1 MTKPLILLG
10 AIALVVICIVLT
22 KWIDTRTKGVRAD
35 RRALRRYE
43 ELVAEVHALALANSD
58 LDPSAQLIAEKIR
71 TSHPSRKA
79 VR

>member
-1 MTKPLILLG
+1 VTKPLILLA
-10 AIALVVICIVLT
+10 AIALVVICIVFT
-22 KWIDTRTKGVRAD
+22 KWIDTRAKGARAD
-35 RRALRRYE
+35 RRALRRHE
-43 ELVAEVHALALANSD
+43 ELLSEIHALALANSD

>member
-1 MTKPLILLG
+1 MTKPLILLA
-10 AIALVVICIVLT
+10 AIALVVLCIVLT
-22 KWIDTRTKGVRAD
+22 KWIDTRTKGARAD
-35 RRALRRYE
+35 RRTLRRYE